1 MKTFSPKVQARKDGK
16 HERIKKLVKN
26 LVVRYAHG
34 WSINDQDRQPSMSN
48 FEYLKEEVTEDILPD
63 SEE

>member
-1 MKTFSPKVQARKDGK
+1 MKKFSPKVQARKDGK

-26 LVVRYAHG
+26 LVVRYARG